1 MQTKIITITEEEQGR
16 RADNLLFTLLKNVPK
31 SRIYRAIRN
40 GEVRVNGKRIKV
52 DHRLQLN
59 DQMRIP
65 PISQPEQAPKPQ
77 PSNSLVD
84 LLKDSIL
91 YEDNTCL
98 VLNKP
103 SGIAVH
109 GGSGVKLGIIEALR
123 IIYPKLSLEL
133 AHRLDRDT
141 SGCLIVAKKHS
152 AARHLH
158 EQFRQGT
165 IEKFYLCLLKGKLS
179 SKRIIVDKPLF
190 KNQLSSGE
198 RIVKIDKERG
208 KPSLSIFNALE
219 TYNEASLVEVELKT
233 GRTHQIRVH
242 AASLGNPIAEDSKYG
257 DKEFNQTMRALGL
270 KRLFL
275 HAAKISFIPPGQT
288 NAIRLEAPLDAS
300 LINFLSVLT

>member
-1 MQTKIITITEEEQGR
+1 MHSKIITITEEEQGR
-16 RADNLLFTLLKNVPK
+16 RTDNFLFTVLKNVPK
-31 SRIYRAIRN
+31 SRIYRAVRN

-52 DHRLQLN
+52 DYRLQI
-59 DQMRIP
+59 DDEVRIP

-77 PSNSLVD
+77 PSDNLTK
-84 LLKDSIL
+84 LLQNSIL

-123 IIYPKLSLEL
+123 IMYPKLKLEL

-152 AARHLH
+152 AARYLH
-158 EQFRQGT
+158 DEFRQSRV
-165 IEKFYLCLLKGKLS
+165 EKIYHCLVKDRLS
-179 SKRIIVDKPLF
+179 STRIIVDKPLF
-190 KNQLSSGE
+190 KNELSSGE
-198 RIVKIDKERG
+198 RMVKIDELRG
-208 KPSLSIFNALE
+208 KPSLSIFKTLKN
-219 TYNEASLVEVELKT
+219 YSQASLVEVELKT

-257 DKEFNQTMRALGL
+257 DKEFNHAMRALGL

-288 NAIRLEAPLDAS
+288 EAITLNAPLES
-300 LINFLSVLT
+300 TLVEFLKHL